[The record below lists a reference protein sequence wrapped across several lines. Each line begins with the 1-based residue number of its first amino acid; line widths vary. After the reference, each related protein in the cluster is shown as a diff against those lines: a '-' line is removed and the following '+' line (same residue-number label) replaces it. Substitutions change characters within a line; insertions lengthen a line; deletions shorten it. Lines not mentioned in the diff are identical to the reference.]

1 MIRGTTP
8 TITFTAELD
17 FSLFSKI
24 EVTFAQHKEPIFTKK
39 KEDCIINGKELTVK
53 LTEAETL
60 QFNCKSTPIQMQI
73 VCGSGEER
81 IATGIMETPIE
92 SLLKG
97 ECLE

>member
-8 TITFTAELD
+8 TITFTADKD
-17 FSLFSKI
+17 FSQFDKI
-24 EVTFAQHKEPIFTKK
+24 EVTFAQHKKPIFTKK
-39 KEDCIINGKELTVK
+39 KEDCVINGKELAVK

-60 QFNCKSTPIQMQI
+60 LFNCKSTPIQMQI
-73 VCGSGEER
+73 VCGFGAER
-81 IATGIMETPIE
+81 IATDIMETPIE